1 MAKIKSY
8 RVEAWADEAFQV
20 TVQTGEH
27 VLQVDQPL
35 FAGGTNAGA
44 TPIDHLFAALAGCV
58 ATTARIMAKQKK
70 LNLNGMDISVA
81 GSLDLDIISG
91 KSSDTRPGFADITV
105 TMSLDSDMP
114 DGEQAGFIEELQ
126 RRCPVY
132 DALAGAT
139 PVELAVV

>member
-8 RVEAWADEAFQV
+8 RVEARSDEAFQV

-27 VLQVDQPL
+27 ILQVDQPL
-35 FAGGTNAGA
+35 FAGGANAGA

-70 LNLNGMDISVA
+70 LNLNGMDISVE
-81 GSLDLDIISG
+81 GSLDLDIIAG
-91 KSSDTRPGFADITV
+91 KSSDTRPGIAGITV
-105 TMSLDSDMP
+105 TMSLDSDMS
-114 DGEQAGFIEELQ
+114 DREQAGFIEELQ

-132 DALAGAT
+132 DTLAGAT
-139 PVELAVV
+139 PIELAVV